1 MSSKKLVIVESPAK
15 ARTLSKLL
23 GSSYSL
29 KASMG
34 HVRDLPRSQLGVD
47 LEEGFTPKYVVP
59 KAKTKVVNE
68 LKKAAKAASAI
79 YLATDP
85 DREGEAI
92 SWHLQEVTRTNRT
105 PYRRVV
111 FHEITKE
118 AIKRAFD
125 HPHQINMQLVNAQQA
140 RRILDRLVGYKISPL
155 LWQKVRRG
163 LSAGRVQSVAVK
175 IIVDREREIE
185 KFIPVEYWTIEA
197 ELARAAGKAS
207 FRALLIGLADGTK
220 LEIKNEEEATKV
232 GEKLG
237 KASYKVLKVATKKA
251 ARQPAPPFIT
261 STLQQ
266 EAWRKLHFSAKLT
279 MSIAQ
284 ELYEGLPIGKEG
296 MVGLI
301 TYMRTDSTR
310 VARSAITETREFI
323 TRKYGA
329 EYLPPHARFFTR
341 AVKGAQ
347 EAHEAIRPTKIK
359 REPDFLKAYLSDA
372 QFKLYQLIWKRMVA
386 SQMAAASF
394 NNTTVDI
401 QARHTLSNT
410 SYLLRATSS
419 VNTFPGFMV
428 LYTESKD
435 EAEEK
440 PGPTL
445 PQLAKG
451 DKLKLLGLFP
461 EQHFTKPPPRFT
473 EATLIKMLE
482 QWGIGRPS
490 TYAPILSTIQDREY
504 VNKTEGRFK
513 PTELGFVVND
523 LLAKH
528 FPGIVDINFTAY
540 MEDELDKVANEDKNW
555 AVVIREFYAPF
566 EKSLESAAERMEKVT
581 VEEATDEVC
590 PKCGQPMVVKF
601 GRFGKFIACSGYPDC
616 KFTKSFQI
624 KVGVKCPQCGG
635 DIVQKKSKKKRI
647 FYGCSNYPDCT
658 FATNLKPLPQSCPQC
673 GGLLTA
679 YRGNLAKCTQCAF
692 RGKVREVAEGETQT
706 VETTAAVKTK
716 AKRVAKK
723 VTRKTTKK
731 KSTTKA
737 KAKKKTES

>member
-59 KAKTKVVNE
+59 RAKTKIVNE
-68 LKKAAKAASAI
+68 LKKAAKAASAV

-92 SWHLQEVTRTNRT
+92 SWHLQELTRSNRT

-118 AIKRAFD
+118 AIEHAFA

-197 ELARAAGKAS
+197 ELTKETNQAT

-220 LEIKNEEEATKV
+220 LEIKKEEEATRL
-232 GEKLG
+232 GEKLE
-237 KASYKVLKVATKKA
+237 KASYKVFKVGAKKA

-296 MVGLI
+296 SVGLI

-310 VARSAITETREFI
+310 VARSAIAETREFI
-323 TRKYGA
+323 AEKYGA
-329 EYLPPHARFFTR
+329 EYLPAHARAFTR

-347 EAHEAIRPTKIK
+347 EAHEAIRPTRIH
-359 REPDFLKAYLSDA
+359 REPEFLRQYLSNA

-394 NNTTVDI
+394 DNTTVDI
-401 QARHTLSNT
+401 QARHSLSNT

-440 PGPTL
+440 PGTTL
-445 PQLAKG
+445 PPLENG
-451 DKLKLLGLFP
+451 DKLKLIELFP

-504 VNKTEGRFK
+504 VTRTEGRFQ

-555 AVVIREFYAPF
+555 VAVIQEFYSPF
-566 EKSLESAAERMEKVT
+566 AKSLESAAELMEKVK

-590 PKCGQPMVVKF
+590 PKCGKPMVVKF

-616 KFTKSFQI
+616 KYTKSFQV

-635 DIVQKKSKKKRI
+635 DIVQKKSKKKRT

-658 FATNLKPLPQSCPQC
+658 FAINFKPLPQPCPQC

-679 YRGNLAKCTQCAF
+679 YRGNLAKCTKCAF
-692 RGKVREVAEGETQT
+692 RGKVTEAVEGEAQT
-706 VETTAAVKTK
+706 VETFAAPVKPK
-716 AKRVAKK
+716 ARRVAKK
-723 VTRKTTKK
+723 ATTKR
-731 KSTTKA
+731 SPVKA
-737 KAKKKTES
+737 RTKKTES

>member
-1 MSSKKLVIVESPAK
+1 MSKKKLVIVESPAK

-47 LEEGFTPKYVVP
+47 PEEGFIPKYVVP
-59 KAKTKVVNE
+59 RAKTKVVNE
-68 LKKAAKAASAI
+68 LKKAAKTASAI

-92 SWHLQEVTRTNRT
+92 SWHLQQVTKTNRT

-118 AIKRAFD
+118 AIRKAFE

-185 KFIPVEYWTIEA
+185 KFVPVEYWTIEA
-197 ELARAAGKAS
+197 ELSKATDKAT
-207 FRALLIGLADGTK
+207 FKALLIGLADGTK
-220 LEIKNEEEATKV
+220 LEIKTEEEATILK
-232 GEKLG
+232 EKLQ
-237 KASYKVLKVATKKA
+237 KAGYKVAKLTTRKAT
-251 ARQPAPPFIT
+251 RQPAPPFIT

-266 EAWRKLHFSAKLT
+266 EAWRKLRFSAKLT
-279 MSIAQ
+279 MSVAQ

-296 MVGLI
+296 TVGLI

-310 VARSAITETREFI
+310 VARSAIAETREFI
-323 TRKYGA
+323 TKKYG
-329 EYLPPHARFFTR
+329 ENYLPAHARSFTR

-347 EAHEAIRPTKIK
+347 EAHEAIRPTKIH
-359 REPDFLKAYLSDA
+359 REPEMLQAYLSNA
-372 QFKLYQLIWKRMVA
+372 QFRLYQLIWKRMVA
-386 SQMAAASF
+386 SQMAAATF
-394 NNTTVDI
+394 DNTSVDI
-401 QARHTLSNT
+401 QARHNLSDT
-410 SYLLRATSS
+410 TYLLRATSS
-419 VNTFPGFMV
+419 VNTFPGFIV

-445 PQLAKG
+445 PPLAKG
-451 DKLKLLGLFP
+451 DKLKLIELFP

-504 VNKTEGRFK
+504 VDKTEGRFQ

-528 FPGIVDINFTAY
+528 FPGILDINFTAY

-555 AVVIREFYAPF
+555 VAVIQEFYDPF
-566 EKSLESAAERMEKVT
+566 AKSLETAAEKMEKVT
-581 VEEATDEVC
+581 IEETTDEVC
-590 PKCGQPMVVKF
+590 PKCGKPMLVKF
-601 GRFGKFIACSGYPDC
+601 GRFGKFLACSGYPDC
-616 KFTKSFQI
+616 KFTKSFQV
-624 KVGVKCPQCGG
+624 KVGVKCPECGG
-635 DIVQKKSKKKRI
+635 DIVQKKSKKKRT

-658 FATNLKPLPQSCPQC
+658 FATNLKPLPQPCPQC

-679 YRGNLAKCTQCAF
+679 YRGNLAKCTKCAF
-692 RGKVREVAEGETQT
+692 RGKVTEAAEGEAQT
-706 VETTAAVKTK
+706 VEAIAAVKPK
-716 AKRVAKK
+716 AK
-723 VTRKTTKK
+723 KTTKK
-731 KSTTKA
+731 TTRKKTTAKS
-737 KAKKKTES
+737 KKKAES